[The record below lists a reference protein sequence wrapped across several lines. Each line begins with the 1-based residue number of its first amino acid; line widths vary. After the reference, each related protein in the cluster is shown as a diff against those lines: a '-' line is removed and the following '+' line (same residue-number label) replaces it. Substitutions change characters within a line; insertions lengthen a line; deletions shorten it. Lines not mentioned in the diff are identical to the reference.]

1 MRAGRV
7 LRPLGRALSLV
18 RRRVGAGAVL
28 VFVTAAG
35 AFLAVS
41 YTASAN
47 DIGASGSGLVDV
59 SQLGDT
65 TQLGD
70 TSETSTAEVTTDS
83 GTTSEEQA
91 TTTEEAAPPP
101 PETTTAEVPVEETP
115 PGDTVTD
122 PGPPIGG
129 TPPPLSS
136 PQPVIRKTHQNRPA
150 ETSEGAHAIV
160 WIHLALPDP
169 TPPAMRL
176 SPAFASR
183 LRDISRAAGV
193 HWWLVLGVVRAH
205 GGDTRVPA
213 SAAELRRIAARLGR
227 LEAAHSRWRA
237 MLTLSHG
244 RHDVANQTMA
254 LARYDRAVGLRALVR
269 GLEQAKPRLEQRV
282 LLDKRI
288 HIYPGGRVDI
298 ALHRIDVRVLVL
310 IRYLRVTFK
319 QVTVSSLFSGHRY
332 YARPGVVS
340 AHMYGLAADISAVAK
355 TPIIGHQQP
364 GGVTQRAIKAILRLP
379 AEVQPQQVIS
389 LLGLGG
395 PSFPL
400 ADHYDH
406 IHVGF

>member
-7 LRPLGRALSLV
+7 LRPLGRALSLA

-47 DIGASGSGLVDV
+47 DIGTSGSSLIDV
-59 SQLGDT
+59 SQLTDT
-65 TQLGD
+65 NGTSTDEVTADPGA
-70 TSETSTAEVTTDS
+70 TSEPQE
-83 GTTSEEQA
+83 TTS
-91 TTTEEAAPPP
+91 EEAAPPP
-101 PETTTAEVPVEETP
+101 TPETTTAEASPEEP
-115 PGDTVTD
+115 PPSDTVTD
-122 PGPPIGG
+122 PDPPVGG
-129 TPPPLSS
+129 SPPTSPS
-136 PQPVIRKTHQNRPA
+136 PQLVIRKHHENRPA

-205 GGDTRVPA
+205 GGDSRVPA
-213 SAAELRRIAARLGR
+213 SPAELRRIAARLAR

-237 MLTLSHG
+237 MLKLSHG
-244 RHDVANQTMA
+244 RHDVANQAMA

-269 GLEQAKPRLEQRV
+269 GLEQAKPRLERKV

-288 HIYPGGRVDI
+288 DLYPGGRVDI

-340 AHMYGLAADISAVAK
+340 AHMYGLAADISAVAR

>member
-1 MRAGRV
+1 M
-7 LRPLGRALSLV
+7 
-18 RRRVGAGAVL
+18 GAFL

-47 DIGASGSGLVDV
+47 DIGTAGSGLVNV

-65 TQLGD
+65 GA
-70 TSETSTAEVTTDS
+70 TSTDETTTDA
-83 GTTSEEQA
+83 GTTSEAQE

-101 PETTTAEVPVEETP
+101 APETTTAEAPVEEP
-115 PGDTVTD
+115 PPVTVTD
-122 PGPPIGG
+122 PGPPVGG
-129 TPPPLSS
+129 TAPPPP
-136 PQPVIRKTHQNRPA
+136 PQPLIKTKHKDRPA
-150 ETSEGAHAIV
+150 ETNEGAHAIV
-160 WIHLALPDP
+160 WIHLTLPDP

-176 SPAFASR
+176 DPAFARR
-183 LRDISRAAGV
+183 LWSISRAEHV
-193 HWWLVLGVVRAH
+193 DWSLVLAVVRAL
-205 GGDTRVPA
+205 GGDSRVPA
-213 SAAELRRIAARLGR
+213 SSVELRRIATRLAKLRETRTRWQSMLAIGHGKD
-227 LEAAHSRWRA
+227 EFASRA
-237 MLTLSHG
+237 
-244 RHDVANQTMA
+244 MA

-269 GLEQAKPRLEQRV
+269 GLEQAKPRLERRV

-288 HIYPGGRVDI
+288 DIYPGGRADI

-310 IRYLRVTFK
+310 IRYLRVTFR

-355 TPIIGHQQP
+355 TPIVGNQQP
-364 GGVTQRAIKAILRLP
+364 GGLTERAVKAILRLP
-379 AEVQPQQVIS
+379 AEMQPQQVIS